1 VGLLKDVS
9 RAPDPHGPIWRPAP
23 APAPAVAPAA
33 GAGAGVGAMD
43 VDTARPARP
52 PSRPHDLVTT
62 FQCAQAVMDCLE
74 LLLMRKDTVTALL
87 DLGVFLVVTDVLK
100 LGFGNPRMFMT
111 SVVCAV
117 DASTHTVG
125 HSPLVHAVA
134 RCVGLFASS
143 EPEKTLEVGV
153 RALLLSFTRV
163 TSNIMSPTDPCRSPR
178 PAVII
183 VWLPGG
189 AGGDGRDP
197 EGAGRGRRG
206 LLARPRR

>member
-1 VGLLKDVS
+1 MGLLKDVS
-9 RAPDPHGPIWRPAP
+9 RAPDPHGPIWRPA
-23 APAPAVAPAA
+23 AAPAA
-33 GAGAGVGAMD
+33 GAGAGAMD
-43 VDTARPARP
+43 VDTAGPARP

-87 DLGVFLVVTDVLK
+87 DLGVFQVVTDVLK
-100 LGFGNPRMFMT
+100 LGFGHPRMFMT

-153 RALLLSFTRV
+153 RALLISLLHPCYID
-163 TSNIMSPTDPCRSPR
+163 IMSPTDPCRSPSSRCDHCVVARRCWRRWTR
-178 PAVII
+178 P
-183 VWLPGG
+183 
-189 AGGDGRDP
+189 
-197 EGAGRGRRG
+197 
-206 LLARPRR
+206 